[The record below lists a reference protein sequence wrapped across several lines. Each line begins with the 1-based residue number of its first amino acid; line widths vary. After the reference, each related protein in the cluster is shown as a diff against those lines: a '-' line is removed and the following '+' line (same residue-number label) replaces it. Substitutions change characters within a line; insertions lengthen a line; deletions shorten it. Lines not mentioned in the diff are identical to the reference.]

1 LACAPCDINPRSHSG
16 GAEAGYGNRTRVYSL
31 GSCRSTIEPIPQE
44 DGRHRPR
51 SLGPPYHSKGAP
63 GGSKGLTIEI
73 EIAPPSPA
81 SPSELEPGGIGPP
94 GRVRAT
100 ARRNPPAQNFRTVR
114 PDDGHC
120 PVQIEASGSCPLQSQ
135 VARWVRQTEHLSTS
149 QSLMWGLLDSTPQS
163 GQAFMGGEMVDIGIS
178 LVTPRS
184 SRRLPTNTIVTFRE
198 NFNGFVQLFW
208 NSWRYLETV
217 ATGLW
222 FVDPCAGGNSP
233 EAH

>member
-1 LACAPCDINPRSHSG
+1 VSTAWEAVVLPLNQSRRRAAVTAFDRSDPRII
-16 GAEAGYGNRTRVYSL
+16 ARVRRV
-31 GSCRSTIEPIPQE
+31 GQRVCPF
-44 DGRHRPR
+44 
-51 SLGPPYHSKGAP
+51 
-63 GGSKGLTIEI
+63 EI
-73 EIAPPSPA
+73 EFAPSSPA

-184 SRRLPTNTIVTFRE
+184 SRRLPTNTIVTIRGNFISFLPLFRDSST
-198 NFNGFVQLFW
+198 GAPLGP
-208 NSWRYLETV
+208 SPGISTMLGIPETM
-217 ATGLW
+217 AKGSW
-222 FVDPCAGGNSP
+222 FVDHWADGNYP